1 MEAKNAMTKPVVK
14 VRMSIRN
21 ASHRVDVDV
30 DARGRKRRTFVKNL
44 NADHTTKAY
53 RYIKPSA
60 SANPRT
66 TISGR
71 HSPR

>member
-1 MEAKNAMTKPVVK
+1 MEEKNAMTKPVVK

-30 DARGRKRRTFVKNL
+30 DARRRKRRTVVKNL

-53 RYIKPSA
+53 RYKAVSKCESEDDNI
-60 SANPRT
+60 
-66 TISGR
+66 G
-71 HSPR
+71 